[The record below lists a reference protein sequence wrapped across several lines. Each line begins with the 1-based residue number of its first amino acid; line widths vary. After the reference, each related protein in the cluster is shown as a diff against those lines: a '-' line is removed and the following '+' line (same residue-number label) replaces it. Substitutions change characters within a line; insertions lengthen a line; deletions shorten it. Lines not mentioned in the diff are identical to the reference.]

1 MKREERTQNKIA
13 TKKYHRIGYLMII
26 FGISTFILIMSLPV
40 RDIFHLED
48 KSNALIFSIV
58 TILLCLLPIMLSLIF
73 TSMASTKINQI
84 NDFKRKLKDQ
94 RNKFH
99 MKLFWEAVRS
109 SNFDEA
115 KRLYNMDGFILGSE
129 RTLCNGI
136 LMGIATQVPIDETWS
151 QKVDE
156 RMNSYFI

>member
-13 TKKYHRIGYLMII
+13 TKTYHRIGYSMIL
-26 FGISTFILIMSLPV
+26 FGISMFILFAALPTDPV
-40 RDIFHLED
+40 MEIF
-48 KSNALIFSIV
+48 KSNMLIFSIV
-58 TILLCLLPIMLSLIF
+58 LTSLCLLPIMLSLVFI
-73 TSMASTKINQI
+73 SMASTKINQI

-115 KRLYNMDGFILGSE
+115 KRLYNMDRFIFGSE

-151 QKVDE
+151 QKVDD
-156 RMNSYFI
+156 RMNGYFL

>member
-1 MKREERTQNKIA
+1 MKKHERTQIKIA
-13 TKKYHRIGYLMII
+13 VKKYYKIGYSLLLL
-26 FGISTFILIMSLPV
+26 GISMFILFALLPAGPV
-40 RDIFHLED
+40 REIF
-48 KSNALIFSIV
+48 KSNMLIFSI
-58 TILLCLLPIMLSLIF
+58 ILTSVCLLPLMLSLIF
-73 TSMASTKINQI
+73 ILMGSTKINQI
-84 NDFKRKLKDQ
+84 NDFERKLRVQ
-94 RNKFH
+94 QNKFH

-156 RMNSYFI
+156 RMNGYFL